1 MFIDYS
7 KLQWVGDTD
16 GEDTEHEGVSVV
28 GMYMLPHTNIYMD
41 IDVEK
46 HNVLSAWQEDYENN
60 EAIDFTE
67 DEFKA
72 FIEKLKKD
80 GVILD
85 EL

>member
-7 KLQWVGDTD
+7 KLQWIGDMD
-16 GEDTEHEGVSVV
+16 GEEVGYEDVSVV
-28 GMYMLPHTNIYMD
+28 GTYMLPYKDIVME

-46 HNVLSAWQEDYENN
+46 HKVLTAWKEDYELD
-60 EAIDFTE
+60 ETIDLTE
-67 DEFKA
+67 DQFKA
-72 FIEKLKKD
+72 FIKQLKKD

>member
-16 GEDTEHEGVSVV
+16 GDAIEYEGVSVV
-28 GMYMLPHTNIYMD
+28 GFYMLPHTNICMD

-46 HNVLSAWQEDYENN
+46 HNVLAAWKEDYEYD
-60 EAIDFTE
+60 ETIDLTE
-67 DEFKA
+67 DEFKE

>member
-7 KLQWVGDTD
+7 KLSWIGDMD
-16 GEDTEHEGVSVV
+16 GEEVGYEDVSVV
-28 GMYMLPHTNIYMD
+28 GMYMLPHTNICME

-46 HNVLSAWQEDYENN
+46 HNVLTAWKEDYEFD
-60 EAIDFTE
+60 ETIDLTE

-72 FIEKLKKD
+72 FIEQLKKD
-80 GVILD
+80 GVVLD

>member
-16 GEDTEHEGVSVV
+16 GDATEYESVLVV
-28 GMYMLPHTNIYMD
+28 GLYMLPHTNIYMD

-46 HNVLSAWQEDYENN
+46 HNVLAAWKEDYEND
-60 EAIDFTE
+60 ETIDLTE